1 MPLTDGA
8 KMTKSLSISKTDAT
22 DSASD
27 REGFKQEFF
36 KDLYELESS
45 NFWFRNRNRLI
56 TWALRKFFPR
66 AKNFL
71 EIGCGTGF
79 VLMGINAAIPHLEL
93 CGSEL
98 FENGLSFAKK
108 RLPHT
113 KLIRL
118 DARDLQLS
126 ETFDVIGA
134 FDVIEHID
142 EDVRVLE
149 QMYIH
154 CRQGI
159 ILTVP
164 QHPWLWSHLDEV
176 SCHKRRYSRDELVK
190 KVEAAGFDVK
200 FVTSFVFL
208 LLPIMLLSRLR
219 KRAPGTFNA
228 TDELKLPIFVNKLL
242 EAILL
247 FEKILI
253 GTSVKLP
260 VGGSLL
266 LIAYKSVRP
275 GDSQQS

>member
-1 MPLTDGA
+1 MSDGA
-8 KMTKSLSISKTDAT
+8 RMTKSLFVSQTKSIDRAEDA
-22 DSASD
+22 SEH
-27 REGFKQEFF
+27 EGFKKEFF
-36 KDLYELESS
+36 KDLYELESK

-56 TWALRKFFPR
+56 TWALKRFFPY

-79 VLMGINAAIPHLEL
+79 VLRGINEAIPQLDL
-93 CGSEL
+93 YGSEL
-98 FENGLSFAKK
+98 FDEGLSFARK
-108 RLPHT
+108 RLPNT
-113 KLIRL
+113 KLMQL
-118 DARDLQLS
+118 DARELQVS

-142 EDVRVLE
+142 EDAQVLE
-149 QMYIH
+149 QMYKN
-154 CRQGI
+154 CKQGI

-176 SCHKRRYSRDELVK
+176 SCHKRRYTRKELVA
-190 KVEAAGFDVK
+190 KVEAAGFVVK
-200 FVTSFVFL
+200 FVSSFVFL

-219 KRAPGTFNA
+219 KRAPNNFDA
-228 TDELKLPIFVNKLL
+228 ASELKLPLFVNKLF

-253 GTSVKLP
+253 ARCVQLP

-266 LIAYKSVRP
+266 LIACKSVQT
-275 GDSQQS
+275 GDS

>member
-1 MPLTDGA
+1 
-8 KMTKSLSISKTDAT
+8 MTKSLSISKTDAIE
-22 DSASD
+22 SASD
-27 REGFKQEFF
+27 REGFKKEFF
-36 KDLYELESS
+36 KDLYELESN
-45 NFWFRNRNRLI
+45 NFWFRNRNKLI
-56 TWALRKFFPR
+56 IWALKKFFPR

-79 VLMGINAAIPHLEL
+79 VLTAINAAIPQLEL
-93 CGSEL
+93 FGSEL
-98 FENGLSFAKK
+98 FEEGLSFARK
-108 RLPHT
+108 RLPNA
-113 KLIRL
+113 KLMQL
-118 DARDLQLS
+118 DARKLQIS

-164 QHPWLWSHLDEV
+164 QHPWLWSHLDDV

-190 KVEAAGFDVK
+190 KVEAAGFAVK

-219 KRAPGTFNA
+219 KRTPGTFNA

-266 LIAYKSVRP
+266 LIACKSVRP
-275 GDSQQS
+275 GDS